1 MKKYKPNYVLAF
13 ATAVFEISLWAICC
27 FLPMTCISASSHGF
41 FSSLL
46 FVSAPFLILAFAFF
60 VILAVLN
67 LIIGIFQKP
76 HVYIDGEKIIFGK
89 SEIDGR
95 RIDTIKMDFGTW
107 VYRGTV
113 QSAKITLFCGLCET
127 EIKHPSIALLFAL
140 MKVCKNAK
148 IKTGLIKR
156 LVISSLCFVFL
167 GLVLACVF
175 MK

>member
-1 MKKYKPNYVLAF
+1 ML
-13 ATAVFEISLWAICC
+13 L
-27 FLPMTCISASSHGF
+27 SSDDVHLRIVPWLF
-41 FSSLL
+41 
-46 FVSAPFLILAFAFF
+46 FVSVVRFCAFSYISVCLLAFAFF